1 MTLLFFVCVLNSA
14 DIVGADSLL
23 CSVPTYGSTVALWVS
38 RVRILPCGP
47 FSILSL
53 SPPFTFCQIS
63 TVLSRKKKTWYLLWI
78 KYSYFAFFLILR
90 LIIFI
95 QLAIAF
101 FVNMVHSQLPCSIL
115 SKYWQPFRSSYICQN
130 FVINIYCEFLH
141 WDENGNASRW
151 LFLCFAN
158 FSVCNAECP
167 GWILN
172 ILGNVLIHQ
181 GIPCLQIIS
190 YSTCFRK

>member
-1 MTLLFFVCVLNSA
+1 MSVLIGSCA
-14 DIVGADSLL
+14 ACQHMAAQLRFGCPEFESYLVDLSKSRPSL
-23 CSVPTYGSTVALWVS
+23 
-38 RVRILPCGP
+38 
-47 FSILSL
+47 
-53 SPPFTFCQIS
+53 PPFTFCQIS
-63 TVLSRKKKTWYLLWI
+63 TVLSRKKKSWYLLWI
-78 KYSYFAFFLILR
+78 KYSYFAFFLILHF
-90 LIIFI
+90 IIFI